1 MNVTRSRSRQ
11 HGARH
16 RRLLPLLAA
25 LAIMGAAHST
35 PVAATDTA
43 RTVSIGESNTE
54 AQRAEVLDYLGADDT
69 DQVVTISVGDTLQT
83 MDGVFDLSGVDSA
96 YSSTAL
102 ACDSEGSGIDVM
114 TRNIEVIPPEL
125 YALALLTAGMT
136 DVQLS
141 VAAPSD
147 APALGM
153 TALTGVFKTWDMAE
167 CSDSTSGT
175 GSDPVRRQL
184 ALEELALIAEIG
196 QEPEAVRQ
204 TTLVVLEAQREILG
218 GEVTTDELGEIVASR
233 SEEAGL
239 DLSDEDQAEIV
250 DFLDRLSG
258 ADIEWGLFTEGW
270 STEYAEDGS
279 GVVLTANEKV
289 LAPARGRVATV
300 EAEVSD
306 RDVQA
311 GVGGRTG
318 QIEVSRAPDVTET
331 PEATPPSLLDLIAMS
346 TPAAD
351 DDSSTG
357 IMGTVSERGRDELAR
372 WWPLAVGLGALL
384 LLGIG
389 ARRHPSEKA
398 TTWFV
403 SRGRMFWLGRTV
415 RRPAIVQS
423 TGRTRRVRVNRQS
436 TQN

>member
-11 HGARH
+11 HGGRH
-16 RRLLPLLAA
+16 RRLLPVLAT
-25 LAIMGAAHST
+25 LAIVIAAHSA
-35 PVAATDTA
+35 PVAATDGV
-43 RTVSIGESNTE
+43 RTIALGESNTE
-54 AQRAEVLDYLGADDT
+54 TQRAEVLDYLGAADT
-69 DQVVTISVGDTLQT
+69 DQVVTVSVADTLQT
-83 MDGVFDLSGVDSA
+83 MGDVFDLSGVDTA

-102 ACDSEGSGIDVM
+102 RCDAEGSGIDVM

-125 YALALLTAGMT
+125 YALALLTAGMS
-136 DVQLS
+136 DVQLG

-167 CSDSTSGT
+167 CSDSGN
-175 GSDPVRRQL
+175 DPVRRQL
-184 ALEELALIAEIG
+184 ALEELALISEIG

-204 TTLVVLEAQREILG
+204 TTLVVLEAQREVLG
-218 GEVTTDELGEIVASR
+218 GDVTTDELDGIVASR
-233 SEEAGL
+233 SEAAGL
-239 DLSDEDQAEIV
+239 DLSDADQAAIV
-250 DFLDRLSG
+250 DFLDRLSR
-258 ADIEWGLFTEGW
+258 ADIDWGLFTEGW

-279 GVVLTANEKV
+279 GVALKANQET
-289 LAPARGRVATV
+289 LAPVRGRVTPV
-300 EAEVSD
+300 EAEPSD
-306 RDVQA
+306 ADVRD

-318 QIEVSRAPDVTET
+318 PIEVSRAPAGSVT
-331 PEATPPSLLDLIAMS
+331 PEATAPSLLDLTAVS
-346 TPAAD
+346 TPLAG

-357 IMGTVSERGRDELAR
+357 IIGTVSERGRDGLAR

-384 LLGIG
+384 LLGFG

-415 RRPAIVQS
+415 RRPAIVQA
-423 TGRTRRVRVNRQS
+423 TGRTRRVRVNRES